1 MFNINN
7 NIKSKTVRITGEN
20 IKTNKIVNIEEALNI
35 AKKLNMDLVE
45 INSNTNPPICK
56 ILNYGK
62 FIYKRKKNIK
72 KNKNKNLIIKEI
84 KFRPNTNKN
93 DYNIK
98 LKKIKNLIKK
108 KYKIKI
114 IIRFKGREII
124 HKNIAIKMLNNI
136 KNNLQKISQLDYLN
150 NRIENNQ
157 MIMIFKPNK

>member
-7 NIKSKTVRITGEN
+7 NIKSKIVRITGEN
-20 IKTNKIVNIEEALNI
+20 IENNKIVNIKEALYI

-45 INSNTNPPICK
+45 INSKTNPPICK

-62 FIYKRKKNIK
+62 FIYRRKKNIK
-72 KNKNKNLIIKEI
+72 KNKNKNIIIKEI
-84 KFRPNTNKN
+84 KFRPNTDKN
-93 DYNIK
+93 DYDTKI
-98 LKKIKNLIKK
+98 KKIKNLINK
-108 KYKIKI
+108 KYRIKI

-136 KNNLQKISQLDYLN
+136 KNNLQKISKLDFLN
-150 NRIENNQ
+150 NKIENNQ